1 MVSALIPSLADN
13 PMKHSALM
21 LAVLALASLLPAQAQ
36 TYRSEATASSFLN
49 GFGEAL
55 TIGAD
60 AIFVGESQT
69 PAQPGVVYVYRRTDG
84 GAWAEQARL
93 AASDGTPGDAFG
105 HALSLDGTRLLVGA
119 PNRADGQGGAYIFE
133 WDEATGAWLET
144 ARLALPADTT
154 AARMGTAVAL
164 SGDVALVGAA
174 GDGDGTGAVYA
185 FRYDAGGTWLAD
197 GTLVGSGVQPGDR
210 FGVAL
215 ALEDGTALIGAP
227 DQGSGAVYV
236 FRHDEAAGAWTE
248 TALLFG
254 NGTDDG
260 DRFGEAIAL
269 HDGLALIGA
278 PRHGTG
284 AAFAFAHDPDT
295 DGWTGQGILRPFDGT
310 RQDRFG
316 VAVALTDDEAWVGAP
331 YAARMDGRVYR
342 FTREDGEW
350 TGSTK
355 LAHEADAHR
364 QRFGGQLAVRGA
376 LAAITL
382 PGADY
387 GAGRVAVF
395 ERTADGWT
403 EQTVLAGPIRG
414 FDPITGTR
422 VHCLDGEAAQ
432 FACQRVDLVSFLP
445 VSAIGGGRGVMVN
458 DIWGWTDPETGK
470 EYALVG
476 RMDGTSFVDVTDPAN
491 PVYIGNL
498 PKTEGSPGAVWRDI
512 KVYQNHAFIVADAS
526 GAHGMQVFDLT
537 QLRDFDGTP
546 KTFAPETT
554 YDRIHSAHNIV
565 INEESG
571 FAYTVGN
578 SSGGETCGGGLHMI
592 DIRDPKNPTFAGC
605 FADAETGRA
614 GTGYTHDAQCVIYRG
629 PDADHQ
635 GKEICFGANET
646 ALSIADVTDKANPVA
661 LSRAAYPNV
670 AYTHQGWLTED
681 HRYFFVND
689 ELDEIGGNVTN
700 TRTLIWDVSD
710 LDDPQLVKEYLLS
723 TQASD
728 HNLYIRGNLMY
739 QSNYLTGLRVLDVT
753 DPANPVEVGY
763 FDTVPYG
770 SDGPGFGGSWSN
782 YPFFPSG
789 TIAVTS
795 MSEGLFLLKKNDVDI

>member
-1 MVSALIPSLADN
+1 
-13 PMKHSALM
+13 
-21 LAVLALASLLPAQAQ
+21 
-36 TYRSEATASSFLN
+36 
-49 GFGEAL
+49 
-55 TIGAD
+55 
-60 AIFVGESQT
+60 
-69 PAQPGVVYVYRRTDG
+69 
-84 GAWAEQARL
+84 
-93 AASDGTPGDAFG
+93 
-105 HALSLDGTRLLVGA
+105 
-119 PNRADGQGGAYIFE
+119 
-133 WDEATGAWLET
+133 
-144 ARLALPADTT
+144 
-154 AARMGTAVAL
+154 
-164 SGDVALVGAA
+164 
-174 GDGDGTGAVYA
+174 
-185 FRYDAGGTWLAD
+185 
-197 GTLVGSGVQPGDR
+197 
-210 FGVAL
+210 
-215 ALEDGTALIGAP
+215 
-227 DQGSGAVYV
+227 
-236 FRHDEAAGAWTE
+236 
-248 TALLFG
+248 
-254 NGTDDG
+254 
-260 DRFGEAIAL
+260 
-269 HDGLALIGA
+269 
-278 PRHGTG
+278 
-284 AAFAFAHDPDT
+284 
-295 DGWTGQGILRPFDGT
+295 
-310 RQDRFG
+310 
-316 VAVALTDDEAWVGAP
+316 
-331 YAARMDGRVYR
+331 
-342 FTREDGEW
+342 
-350 TGSTK
+350 
-355 LAHEADAHR
+355 
-364 QRFGGQLAVRGA
+364 
-376 LAAITL
+376 
-382 PGADY
+382 
-387 GAGRVAVF
+387 
-395 ERTADGWT
+395 
-403 EQTVLAGPIRG
+403 
-414 FDPITGTR
+414 PITGTR
-422 VHCLDGEAAQ
+422 INCLDGEAAQ

-546 KTFAPETT
+546 KTFAPVTT